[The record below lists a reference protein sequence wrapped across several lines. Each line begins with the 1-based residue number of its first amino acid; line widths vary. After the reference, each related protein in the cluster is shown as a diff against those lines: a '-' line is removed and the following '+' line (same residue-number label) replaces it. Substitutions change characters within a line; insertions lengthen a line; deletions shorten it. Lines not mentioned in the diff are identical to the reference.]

1 MWLSN
6 RVMLELGQ
14 NTGGPVPTLVW
25 LGPSSSLFN
34 RLLSIVRL

>member
-1 MWLSN
+1 MSN
-6 RVMLELGQ
+6 HVMLQLGQ
-14 NTGGPVPTLVW
+14 NTGRPASTLVC